1 MHPEVRRGFRNGGYL
16 SAGLADSSS
25 AWVTSVEGGTRP
37 KGWRQERIHFLPQV
51 DKMQNVKRIY
61 FMNVTFHHRHTM
73 RVLYSWL
80 FHGQN
85 GNAET
90 GTAYCM
96 SAYITTLL
104 KVKTEY
110 IKSDRNIKS
119 KAVVP
124 AVWCTGLILLVS
136 TDQRDDTLDRYQGDN
151 LLTPSAASLTA
162 AKNPASIFFIDC
174 AAHIWFK
181 E

>member
-25 AWVTSVEGGTRP
+25 AWVTTVEGGTRP

-151 LLTPSAASLTA
+151 LLTPLSCLSH
-162 AKNPASIFFIDC
+162 C
-174 AAHIWFK
+174 C
-181 E
+181 